1 MKFIY
6 IKYSSKYPYLP
17 EAIADSV
24 KELAEKT
31 GHTPG
36 SVSSCVS
43 KGYKMWAKVEVGS
56 EEE

>member
-43 KGYKMWAKVEVGS
+43 KGYPMWAKVEV
-56 EEE
+56 EEN